1 MFVIVT
7 YDVNVKRNNKVLK
20 ICRKY
25 LVHCQKSVFEGNITE
40 AKLRKLKAE
49 IKNIIRPDE
58 DSVMI
63 YRFDSLKYSS
73 KEVFWNFTRARKNL
87 GQVMNVRWEFI
98 LIGMA

>member
-25 LVHCQKSVFEGNITE
+25 LVHVQKSVFEGNITE
-40 AKLRKLKAE
+40 AKLRKLKSE
-49 IKNIIRPDE
+49 LKRTTKTDE
-58 DSVMI
+58 DSVII

-73 KEVFWNFTRARKNL
+73 KEVL
-87 GQVMNVRWEFI
+87 GEYSPEEHFLSKSVD
-98 LIGMA
+98 L

>member
-25 LVHCQKSVFEGNITE
+25 LVHVQKSVFEGNITE
-40 AKLRKLKAE
+40 AKLRKLKSE
-49 IKNIIRPDE
+49 LKRTTKTDE
-58 DSVMI
+58 DSVII

-73 KEVFWNFTRARKNL
+73 KEVL
-87 GQVMNVRWEFI
+87 GEYSQEEHF
-98 LIGMA
+98 L

>member
-25 LVHCQKSVFEGNITE
+25 LVHVQKSVFEGNITE
-40 AKLRKLKAE
+40 AKLRKLKSE
-49 IKNIIRPDE
+49 LKRTTKTDE
-58 DSVMI
+58 DSVII

-73 KEVFWNFTRARKNL
+73 KEVL
-87 GQVMNVRWEFI
+87 GEYSPKEHF
-98 LIGMA
+98 L

>member
-25 LVHCQKSVFEGNITE
+25 LIHVQKSVFEGNITE
-40 AKLRKLKAE
+40 AKLRKLKSE
-49 IKNIIRPDE
+49 LKRTTKTDE
-58 DSVMI
+58 DSVII

-73 KEVFWNFTRARKNL
+73 KEVLGEYSPEENFL
-87 GQVMNVRWEFI
+87 
-98 LIGMA
+98 

>member
-25 LVHCQKSVFEGNITE
+25 LVHVQKSVFEGNITE
-40 AKLRKLKAE
+40 AKLRKLKSE
-49 IKNIIRPDE
+49 LKRTTKTYE
-58 DSVMI
+58 DSVII

-73 KEVFWNFTRARKNL
+73 KEVL
-87 GQVMNVRWEFI
+87 GEYSPEEHF
-98 LIGMA
+98 L

>member
-7 YDVNVKRNNKVLK
+7 YDANVKRNNKVLK

-73 KEVFWNFTRARKNL
+73 KEVFGVCTQHENFLWTQNSPSTSEC
-87 GQVMNVRWEFI
+87 WCP
-98 LIGMA
+98 

>member
-25 LVHCQKSVFEGNITE
+25 LVHVQKSVFEGNIIE
-40 AKLRKLKAE
+40 AKLRKLKSE
-49 IKNIIRPDE
+49 LKRTTKTDE
-58 DSVMI
+58 DSVII

-73 KEVFWNFTRARKNL
+73 KEVL
-87 GQVMNVRWEFI
+87 GEYSPEEHF
-98 LIGMA
+98 L